1 LVVDGGC
8 ATLAGC
14 RDLIRF
20 EAAGVKGRAAWPEHP
35 AAIIGRRMAGV
46 NEGAAEVVSTRV
58 LTVPNLISFAR
69 LLLVPVFLWAYLIG
83 AVLPAMILLAVVGTS
98 DWVDGFV
105 ARRTG
110 QVSVLGKLLDPLADR
125 VVIVAVLVAFGAK
138 GTVPWWL
145 VGVIVA
151 RDLIVMVG
159 FAVLEGRGMPR
170 LAVNRTGK
178 RATASLF
185 TGMGLVSISVAM
197 RVSGV
202 AGLRADAAGVRLAG
216 LVLLGLGA
224 VLYWA
229 AGFLYAKEIRRLL

>member
-1 LVVDGGC
+1 
-8 ATLAGC
+8 
-14 RDLIRF
+14 
-20 EAAGVKGRAAWPEHP
+20 
-35 AAIIGRRMAGV
+35 MAGV
-46 NEGAAEVVSTRV
+46 NDGAPEVVLNRV
-58 LTVPNLISFAR
+58 LTVPNGISFAR
-69 LLLVPVFLWAYLIG
+69 LLLVPIFLWLYL
-83 AVLPAMILLAVVGTS
+83 AKSVLPAMILLGVIGTS

-105 ARRTG
+105 ARATG

-125 VVIVAVLVAFGAK
+125 VVIVAVLVAYGAK

-151 RDLIVMVG
+151 RDVLIMVS
-159 FAVLEGRGMPR
+159 FALLERRGIPR

-185 TGMGLVSISVAM
+185 TGMGLVSVSVVM
-197 RVSGV
+197 HVSGV
-202 AGLRADAAGVRLAG
+202 AGLRSDASGVRLAG

-229 AGFLYAKEIRRLL
+229 AAVLYAREARVLLRPKKPAGPAGSG

>member
-1 LVVDGGC
+1 
-8 ATLAGC
+8 
-14 RDLIRF
+14 
-20 EAAGVKGRAAWPEHP
+20 
-35 AAIIGRRMAGV
+35 MAGV

-83 AVLPAMILLAVVGTS
+83 AVLPAMILLTVVGTS

-159 FAVLEGRGMPR
+159 FAVLERRGMPR

-202 AGLRADAAGVRLAG
+202 PGLRADAAGVRLSG

-229 AGFLYAKEIRRLL
+229 AGFLYAREIRRLL